1 MEMQEF
7 EAFEA
12 CVRADDGLRTMLEN
26 ITRSVTDEG
35 ERQSP
40 LRLDPME
47 GLWLVALAGLWQ
59 VVKVGIQYLRGLSER
74 QVLAQRLEI
83 IARVKALGFDEKHAV
98 QVLERLLKDIRTR
111 PDDDAVLKR
120 LLKV

>member
-1 MEMQEF
+1 MAMREF

-12 CVRADDGLRTMLEN
+12 YVRADDGLRTMLEN
-26 ITRSVTDEG
+26 VTHSVAGEG

-40 LRLDPME
+40 LRLDPMD

-59 VVKVGIQYLRGLSER
+59 MVKVGIQYLRGLSEM
-74 QVLAQRLEI
+74 QIVAQRLEI

-98 QVLERLLKDIRTR
+98 QVVERLLKDIHTR
-111 PDDDAVLKR
+111 PEDDAVSKT
-120 LLKV
+120 LLKM